1 MKIKLLTGIAAL
13 SLLFASQCS
22 FAAGTN
28 DAETELKDLVGKVK
42 TKLEAGQKS
51 EKDLAPELKQFDDLL
66 AEHKGEKTDIVAQ
79 ILMMKAMLYLQVIED
94 DAKGTEALKQVK
106 RDFPDTRAGQAV
118 DKILDSIQKQ
128 AEARKIHSG
137 LVAGSKFP
145 GFSEKDVTGK
155 PLSVDNFKGKVV
167 LVDFWA
173 TWCGPCVGEM
183 PNVIATFQ
191 KHHANGFDI
200 IGISLDQDK
209 DKLNDFTKKKDM
221 TWPQYFDGQGWGNK
235 LAVKYGIESIPSNF
249 LLDPEGKIIDK
260 DLRGEALENAVS
272 KALAKK

>member
-1 MKIKLLTGIAAL
+1 MKIKLLTGLAAL
-13 SLLFASQCS
+13 SLLFAAQCS

-28 DAETELKDLVGKVK
+28 DAATELKDLVGKVK

-94 DAKGTEALKQVK
+94 DAKGTEALKQLK

-128 AEARKIHSG
+128 AEARKVHSG

-145 GFSEKDVTGK
+145 GFTEKDVTGK

-209 DKLNDFTKKKDM
+209 DKLTDFTKKKDM

>member
-1 MKIKLLTGIAAL
+1 MKIKLLTGLAAL
-13 SLLFASQCS
+13 SLLVATQCG

-28 DAETELKDLVGKVK
+28 DAETELKGLVGRVK

-79 ILMMKAMLYLQVIED
+79 ILMMKAMLYLQVLED
-94 DAKGTEALKQVK
+94 DAKGTEALKQLK

-118 DKILDSIQKQ
+118 DKILESIQKQ

-137 LVAGSKFP
+137 LVAGQKFP

-191 KHHANGFDI
+191 KHHAKGFDI

-209 DKLNDFTKKKDM
+209 DKLTDFTKKKDM
-221 TWPQYFDGQGWGNK
+221 GWPQYFDGQGWGNK

-260 DLRGEALENAVS
+260 DLRGEALEQAVS